1 MTGEVTLRGRA
12 PPVGGPKEK
21 LLAAL
26 GAEVR
31 TVPIPKD
38 NEKDLA
44 EILDNVKKGLA
55 IVPAATVDETIEHA
69 PKRRPTPIEWDEA
82 GAKAPNPAFV
92 SHLRALTE
100 TVSPP
105 SPHRPAAAPSRGG
118 RCRENPVPPCPGS
131 G

>member
-26 GAEVR
+26 GAEVK

-55 IVPAATVDETIEHA
+55 IVPAATVDEAIEHA
-69 PKRRPTPIEWDEA
+69 LKRRPTVIE
-82 GAKAPNPAFV
+82 
-92 SHLRALTE
+92 
-100 TVSPP
+100 
-105 SPHRPAAAPSRGG
+105 
-118 RCRENPVPPCPGS
+118 
-131 G
+131 